1 MYQSEMKEGFIK
13 DYMRSRVVA
22 RTSLYSLLRKTEPF
36 EEKYDKDCSQF
47 NQDEVLIMY
56 TKFKAKSVYVL
67 LNYNTIL
74 KAYCAWRHYYHKEK
88 VTESY
93 ENITIELLKPC
104 IPEESNKF
112 LSREEIIEIEDQLYN
127 WTDKAILECLWEG
140 ISGPSMID
148 LVNINKSMVDFKE
161 KEMYF
166 SDGRIA
172 NLTDRLCE
180 FLSKAFDETEYMCYG
195 ETLRVK
201 KLAGIGNLY
210 KERDNA
216 YATDSN
222 DKYFRWVYR
231 KVQNF
236 RDHVGIPGLTMKNIH
251 ISGMYHYLCQAMQ
264 ETGLDL
270 KSFLRSEDG
279 KRLADKY
286 GFHSESYV
294 DNLTHRFK
302 DFV

>member
-36 EEKYDKDCSQF
+36 EEQNKKDCSQF
-47 NQDEVLIMY
+47 NEDEVLAMY
-56 TKFKAKSVYVL
+56 TDFKAKSIYVL
-67 LNYNTIL
+67 MNYNVIL
-74 KAYCAWRHYYHKEK
+74 KAYCAWRRYYHKDK

-93 ENITIELLKPC
+93 DNMTIDMLKPC
-104 IPEESNKF
+104 IPPDSMKF
-112 LSREEIIEIEDQLYN
+112 LSRDELTEVEDQLYN

-140 ISGPSMID
+140 ISGPSMND
-148 LVNINKSMVDFKE
+148 LISINRTMINEKE
-161 KEMYF
+161 KIIYF
-166 SDGRIA
+166 PDGRTTQLTERLY
-172 NLTDRLCE
+172 NLL
-180 FLSKAFDETEYMCYG
+180 LKSFDEQEYMCYG
-195 ETLRVK
+195 ESLRVK
-201 KLAGIGNLY
+201 KLIGMGSLY

-216 YATDSN
+216 YAADSN
-222 DKYFRWVYR
+222 DKAFRWVYR

-236 RDHVGIPGLTMKNIH
+236 RDHAGIPGLTMKNIH
-251 ISGMYHYLCQAMQ
+251 LSGMYYYLCEGIQ

-270 KSFLRSEDG
+270 KNFWRSEDG
-279 KRLADKY
+279 KNLAEKY
-286 GFHSESYV
+286 GFHSEFYV